1 MEMIGLL
8 IAAAEGNKDEGE
20 AWIGIIVLVVVLGII
35 LVIAIGSRLREKKRT
50 GRLEVV
56 VAEMGLEFRSIG
68 DPELLGRLGVFP
80 LMNVGRSQELKNL
93 ILGDTSQGQLA
104 LFDFRYVTGHGKH
117 KKTHRQSVLAMEAP
131 ELQQLPVFNMRP
143 EGFWDKVGGVFGMQD
158 VDFDDHVEFS
168 KQFVLKGES
177 EEELRPYMDRDLL
190 DFFAARPGV
199 CCEARP
205 GVFLYYRRRKRV
217 APEAELLQGFLEEG
231 MMVFVALME
240 RQIRG

>member
-1 MEMIGLL
+1 MELIGLL
-8 IAAAEGNKDEGE
+8 IAAAEGNKDEGG

-35 LVIAIGSRLREKKRT
+35 LVIVVGSRLREKKRT
-50 GRLEVV
+50 GRLQVV
-56 VAEMGLEFRSIG
+56 VAEMGLEFRAIG
-68 DPELLGRLGVFP
+68 DPALLGRLGVFP

-168 KQFVLKGES
+168 KQFLLKGED
-177 EEELRPYMDRDLL
+177 EEQLRSFMDKDLL
-190 DFFAARPGV
+190 DFFAARPV
-199 CCEARP
+199 LCCEARP

-217 APEAELLQGFLEEG
+217 APEAELLQGSLEEG
-231 MMVFVALME
+231 MMVFVALLE
-240 RQIRG
+240 RQMRG